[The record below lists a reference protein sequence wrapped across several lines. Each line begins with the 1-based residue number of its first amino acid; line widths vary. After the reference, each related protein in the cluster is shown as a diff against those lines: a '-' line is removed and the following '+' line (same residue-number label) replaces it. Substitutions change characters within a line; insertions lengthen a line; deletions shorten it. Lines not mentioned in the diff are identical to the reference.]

1 MWGVLFT
8 TVGSAGTASFTT
20 LGSNRLDYPI
30 PSPEDRLKDHHRVLL
45 MQLRHL
51 ERLRAWLPS
60 GEMAPT
66 GSVLSTVLVAVLEET
81 TEIRR
86 RISLL
91 AEVASWGLLPDHAAL
106 LESMTEAEEWA
117 IPSKEEIW

>member
-1 MWGVLFT
+1 
-8 TVGSAGTASFTT
+8 
-20 LGSNRLDYPI
+20 
-30 PSPEDRLKDHHRVLL
+30 

-60 GEMAPT
+60 EVMAPT
-66 GSVLSTVLVAVLEET
+66 GSVLSTVSVAVLEET

-91 AEVASWGLLPDHAAL
+91 AEVLSWRLLADDAAL
-106 LESMTEAEEWA
+106 LESITEAEEWA
-117 IPSKEEIW
+117 IPSKKGIW